1 MTKTKIICTL
11 GPATD
16 QPGILD
22 ALVQEGMSVAR
33 FNFSHGNYE
42 EHEKRLNALKEAR
55 TKYQKPIA
63 ALLDTKGPE
72 IRVKS
77 FKAGK
82 VELKPEQLFR
92 LCFGDVEG
100 NEEQVTITCKEL
112 YKDVSVGKRILLDD
126 GLIEMQVEAIEGKD
140 IVCRVVNGGIVSN
153 NKGVNVP
160 DVHLSLPYVSEKD
173 RNDILFGI
181 AKDFDFVAASFV
193 RRADDVRQ
201 IRKILVDNGGK
212 NIEII
217 SKIENREGVDNI
229 DEIIEVSDGIMIAR
243 GDMGVEIAS
252 EEVPV
257 IQKMSIKKVYEAG
270 KKVITATQ
278 MLDSMMKNPRPTRA
292 ETTDVANAIYDGTS
306 AIMLSGETAAGRYP
320 VEALQTMM
328 RIATRTEQDIDYR
341 KRFFGYDHKASTNI
355 TDAICH
361 ATCTTAHD
369 LNASAILTVTKTGTS
384 ARMISRYRPGCQI
397 IGCTI
402 DEKVGRQPN
411 LSWGVRPLLIM
422 EENDVIELFN
432 HSVSNARDYGFLNPG
447 ELVVITSGVPLGMA
461 GTTNMIK
468 VQTVQEPRKIATW

>member
-22 ALVQEGMSVAR
+22 ALIQEGMSVAR

-42 EHEKRLNALKEAR
+42 EHERRLNDLKEAR

-77 FKAGK
+77 FAEGKA
-82 VELKPEQLFR
+82 ELKPDQLFR
-92 LCFGDVEG
+92 LCFDDVEG

-112 YKDVSVGKRILLDD
+112 YKDVSIGKRILLDD

-140 IVCRVVNGGIVSN
+140 IICRVMNGGTVSN

-181 AKDFDFVAASFV
+181 EKDFDFVAASFV

-229 DEIIEVSDGIMIAR
+229 DEIIEASDGIMIAR

-257 IQKMSIKKVYEAG
+257 IQKMIIKKVYEAG

-397 IGCTI
+397 IGCTV
-402 DEKVGRQPN
+402 DEKVGRQLN

-432 HSVSNARDYGFLNPG
+432 HSVNNARDYGFLKPG

>member
-82 VELKPEQLFR
+82 VELKPDQLFR

-100 NEEQVTITCKEL
+100 NEDQVSITCKEL
-112 YKDVSVGKRILLDD
+112 FKDVSVGKRILLDD

-140 IVCRVVNGGIVSN
+140 IVCRVINGGIVSN

-181 AKDFDFVAASFV
+181 QKDFDFVAASFV

-201 IRKILVDNGGK
+201 IRKILNDNGGK
-212 NIEII
+212 SIEII

-229 DEIIEVSDGIMIAR
+229 DEIIEASDGIMIAR

-257 IQKMSIKKVYEAG
+257 IQKMIIKKVYEAG

-320 VEALQTMM
+320 VEALQTMV

-341 KRFFGYDHKASTNI
+341 KRFFGYDHKASTNV

-369 LNASAILTVTKTGTS
+369 LNASAILTVTKSGAS

-397 IGCTI
+397 IGCTM
-402 DEKVGRQPN
+402 DEKVGRQLN

-422 EENDVIELFN
+422 EESDVIELFN
-432 HSVSNARDYGFLNPG
+432 HSVNNARDYGFLKPG

>member
-1 MTKTKIICTL
+1 MIKTKIICTL

-16 QPGILD
+16 RPGVLD
-22 ALVQEGMSVAR
+22 KLVEEGMSVAR

-42 EHEKRLNALKEAR
+42 EHERRLNELKEAR
-55 TKYQKPIA
+55 TKFQKPVA

-72 IRVKS
+72 IRVKT
-77 FKAGK
+77 FAEGK
-82 VELKPEQLFR
+82 VELQPEQKFR
-92 LCFGDVEG
+92 LCAEDVEG
-100 NEEQVTITCKEL
+100 NEEQVSITCKDL
-112 YKDVSVGKRILLDD
+112 YKDVAVGKRILLDD
-126 GLIEMQVEAIEGKD
+126 GLIAMKVEAIEGRD
-140 IVCRVVNGGIVSN
+140 IICQVINGGIVSN

-160 DVHLSLPYVSEKD
+160 EVHLSLPYVSEKD
-173 RNDILFGI
+173 RQDILFGI
-181 AKDFDFVAASFV
+181 EKDFDFVAASFV
-193 RRADDVRQ
+193 RCAEDVLQ
-201 IRKILVDNGGK
+201 IRKILDDNGGK
-212 NIEII
+212 SIEII

-229 DEIIEVSDGIMIAR
+229 DEIIEASNGIMIAR

-257 IQKMSIKKVYEAG
+257 IQKMIIKKVYEAG

-328 RIATRTEQDIDYR
+328 RIAERTEQDIDYR
-341 KRFFGYDHKASTNI
+341 KRFFGYEHKSSANI

-369 LNASAILTVTKTGTS
+369 LNAAGILTVTKSGTS

-397 IGCTI
+397 IGCTM
-402 DEKVGRQPN
+402 DEKVGRQLN

-422 EENDVIELFN
+422 EESDVIELFN
-432 HSVSNARDYGFLNPG
+432 HSVNNARDYGFLKPG
-447 ELVVITSGVPLGMA
+447 ELVVITSGVPLGVA

-468 VQTVQEPRKIATW
+468 VQVVEEPRKLATW

>member
-153 NKGVNVP
+153 YKGVNVP

-257 IQKMSIKKVYEAG
+257 IQKMIIKKVYEAG

-402 DEKVGRQPN
+402 DEKVGRQLN

>member
-22 ALVQEGMSVAR
+22 ALIQEGMSVAR
-33 FNFSHGNYE
+33 FNFSHGTYE

-82 VELKPEQLFR
+82 VELKSEQTFR
-92 LCFGDVEG
+92 LCYGDVEG
-100 NEEQVTITCKEL
+100 NEDQVTITCKEL

-257 IQKMSIKKVYEAG
+257 IQKMIIKKVYEAG

-402 DEKVGRQPN
+402 DEKVGRQLN

-432 HSVSNARDYGFLNPG
+432 HSVNNARDYGFLHPG

>member
-22 ALVQEGMSVAR
+22 ALIQEGMSVAR
-33 FNFSHGNYE
+33 FNFSHGTYE

-82 VELKPEQLFR
+82 VELKSEQMFR
-92 LCFGDVEG
+92 LCYGDVEG
-100 NEEQVTITCKEL
+100 NEDQVTITCKEL

-257 IQKMSIKKVYEAG
+257 IQKMIIKKVYEAG

-402 DEKVGRQPN
+402 DEKVGRQLN

-432 HSVSNARDYGFLNPG
+432 HSVNNARDYGFLHPG